1 MVSSSFDQG
10 SRMNIKL
17 YYAPGSCAFA
27 SLVALEEAGLHY
39 APIKVDFGANEQR
52 SDAFL
57 QVNPRGRVPTLL
69 ADGVTIPENI
79 AVLTFIANAAPEAH
93 LLPLRDPLR
102 LAQAYEWMSWFASGI
117 HVTIA
122 QLWRSGRFTDE
133 ANGQR
138 ILQDAAPARLEAAF
152 AEIEARLGSPWILG
166 ADYSVVDAYAAVFYR
181 WASGRLAMDV
191 GRYPRW
197 RAHFERLNARPAV
210 ERAIAIEKGEPSKT
224 V

>member
-1 MVSSSFDQG
+1 
-10 SRMNIKL
+10 MNIKL

-27 SLVALEEAGLHY
+27 PLVALEEAGLRY
-39 APIKVDFGANEQR
+39 SAIKVDFGANEQR

-57 QVNPRGRVPTLL
+57 EINPRGRVPTLQV
-69 ADGVTIPENI
+69 DGLTITENI

-93 LLPLRDPLR
+93 LLPLRDPPR
-102 LAQAYEWMSWFASGI
+102 LAEAYERMSWFASGI

-122 QLWRSGRFTDE
+122 QLWRSGRFTDD
-133 ANGQR
+133 ADAQQL
-138 ILQDAAPARLEAAF
+138 LQNAAPARLEAAF
-152 AEIEARLGSPWILG
+152 DEIEERLGSPWILG

-210 ERAIAIEKGEPSKT
+210 QRAIAIEKGEPSKT